1 MSGPVKLAGVAGWP
15 VGHSLSPAMMAFWL
29 GHAGMTG
36 HYVPFA
42 IPPEGLPNVLKSMG
56 DFGISGMNVTI
67 PHKET
72 ALALADETSE
82 AARRIGAANLVLAR
96 PGGGVFADN
105 TDIVGVKAA
114 LDEGGWRPELGPAVL
129 VGAGGAARA
138 AMAALVEAGA
148 EIRIINRTADRAR
161 KLAADFGAEVGIY
174 DYARDAEALDGASL
188 VVNATNLGMD
198 GVPSADLDLSRM
210 NTDGLVFDM
219 VYVPL
224 QTGLIRAARAQG
236 LKTADG
242 LSMLI
247 GQARPAFEA
256 FYGAPPPNEPDVR
269 AHLLRILEARS

>member
-1 MSGPVKLAGVAGWP
+1 MSGPVQLAGVAGWP

-29 GHAGMTG
+29 ESAGMTG

-42 IPPEGLPNVLKSMG
+42 IPPEAFPNALKYMS

-72 ALALADETSE
+72 ALTLADTASK

-114 LDEGGWRPELGPAVL
+114 LDEGGWRPKLGPAVL

-138 AMAALVEAGA
+138 AMAALVEADA
-148 EIRIINRTADRAR
+148 PIRIINRTSDRAR
-161 KLAADFGAEVGIY
+161 KLATDFGAEVEIF

-188 VVNATNLGMD
+188 VVNATSLGMD
-198 GVPSADLDLSRM
+198 GVPSADLYLSRM
-210 NTDGLVFDM
+210 NPDGLVFDM

-256 FYGAPPPNEPDVR
+256 FYGAPPPEKPDVR
-269 AHLLRILEARS
+269 AYLLKILEARA